1 MSAAEVVELIR
12 NLPKE
17 EQAEVVALVKKEF
30 GERKQPGPEKSYEE
44 AKAALFSKH
53 GTLLKMLSQ

>member
-17 EQAEVVALVKKEF
+17 ERDEVVVLVNREF
-30 GERKQPGPEKSYEE
+30 GGQKQPGAPKSYEE